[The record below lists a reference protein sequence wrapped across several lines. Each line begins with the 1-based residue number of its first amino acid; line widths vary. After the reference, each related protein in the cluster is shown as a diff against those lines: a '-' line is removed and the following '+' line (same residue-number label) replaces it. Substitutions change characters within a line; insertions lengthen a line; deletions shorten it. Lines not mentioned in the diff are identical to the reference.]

1 MTNMVPQILEMAGS
15 GAMTVLIALL
25 CVGAMVLS
33 CLCFSGTWVVLLAAL
48 LALLTK
54 GEDSF
59 PGWGT
64 IIVFALLSISVEVIE
79 QIASSWGVAR
89 RGGSRLAGFMA
100 FAGGIAGMLIGTPIP
115 VVGSLIGMLVGSFG
129 CVFLVETHR
138 LKAHGQA
145 ASIAWGAVVARLL
158 VVVLKVTNTMGMT
171 LWLRVGVA
179 LG

>member
-1 MTNMVPQILEMAGS
+1 MGAELLEMMGS
-15 GAMTVLIALL
+15 GAMAALIVLL
-25 CVGAMVLS
+25 CLGALVLS

-64 IIVFALLSISVEVIE
+64 IIVFALLSIAVEVIE

-115 VVGSLIGMLVGSFG
+115 VVGSLVGMLVGSFG
-129 CVFLVETHR
+129 CVFLVEVHR
-138 LKAHGQA
+138 LKQHEQA

-158 VVVLKVTNTMGMT
+158 VVVLKVTLTMGMSIG
-171 LWLRVGVA
+171 LLVGIAVA
-179 LG
+179 